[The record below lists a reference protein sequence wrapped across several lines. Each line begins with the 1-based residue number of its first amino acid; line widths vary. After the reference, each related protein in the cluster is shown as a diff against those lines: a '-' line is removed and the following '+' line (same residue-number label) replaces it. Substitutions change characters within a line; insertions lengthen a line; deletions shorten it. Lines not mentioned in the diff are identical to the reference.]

1 MINTLKYYLR
11 RLKNHLKEFFASKG
25 GSASYWTEH
34 MVDNKT
40 FEDVESSLRHFTWRN
55 AQYPGYIALMPVKG
69 HDNKI
74 IVDYGCGPGNDLT
87 GFSVHSS
94 PSKLIGMDVSK
105 SALGVA
111 AKRLALHGK
120 KAELIQLNE
129 NNNKLPLDSE
139 SVDLIH
145 SSGVLH
151 HCKDLNTILGE
162 LHRILKK
169 DGEMQIMVYNY
180 DSLWLHLY
188 TAYIFQIERG
198 VYKDLDLLEA
208 FKKTTDG
215 PFCPI
220 SWCYKPEVFIAIV
233 EKFGFRGEF
242 TGASGSMTEMRVLN
256 RRFDAISDIRL
267 DEEHR
272 NFLSDLSFND
282 QGMPIYN
289 GNIAGINACYKFYK
303 V

>member
-1 MINTLKYYLR
+1 MIKTLKYYLR
-11 RLKNHLKEFFASKG
+11 RSIYSGKEIFAPKR
-25 GSASYWTEH
+25 GSASYWTKH
-34 MVDNKT
+34 MVDNKP
-40 FEDVESSLRHFTWRN
+40 FADVESSLRHFRWRN
-55 AQYPGYIALMPVKG
+55 AQYPGYIELMPVNG
-69 HDNKI
+69 HDDKV
-74 IVDYGCGPGNDLT
+74 IVDYGCGPGNDLM
-87 GFSVHSS
+87 GFSVFSS
-94 PSKLIGMDVSK
+94 PKKLIGMDVSK

-111 AKRLALHGK
+111 STRLTLHGK
-120 KAELIQLNE
+120 KAELIQLDE

-139 SVDLIH
+139 SVDLVH

-151 HCKDLNTILGE
+151 HCKDLDTILGE

-188 TAYIFQIERG
+188 TAYIHQIEWG
-198 VYKDLDLLEA
+198 MYKDLDLLEA

-220 SWCYKPEVFIAIV
+220 SWCYKPETFIAIV
-233 EKFGFRGEF
+233 EKFGFKGEF
-242 TGASGSMTEMRVLN
+242 TGTSGSMTEMRILN

-272 NFLSDLSFND
+272 NFLSDLTFND
-282 QGMPIYN
+282 QGMPLYK